1 MNSFRPTGPAA
12 AFLKEVAVKYFW
24 LWIICLMLACIFL
37 WLEGKKKHA
46 YAAALKGMASLCF
59 VLLGFLSARMTS
71 NGTLTHNVISGL
83 CLGLIADVLLNLRF
97 VFPDAGRKIF
107 LIGILV
113 FLAGH
118 VMYII
123 ALVPVCSHL
132 PAALIA
138 AAVLTAALVCWIFTK
153 ITAAKAFKIFGVFYL
168 GAIMVMTCIAFA
180 NLFAAPSV
188 FTGMFAAGALL
199 FLGSDI
205 ILILNTFGPKS
216 RENLRIA
223 NILLYYMGQLLIA
236 SSLQFI

>member
-1 MNSFRPTGPAA
+1 M
-12 AFLKEVAVKYFW
+12 KYFW
-24 LWIICLMLACIFL
+24 LWIICLILACVFL
-37 WLEGKKKHA
+37 WLEGKKKNA
-46 YAAALKGMASLCF
+46 YAVVLKGMASLCF
-59 VLLGFLSARMTS
+59 VTLGFLSARMAL
-71 NGTLTHNVISGL
+71 NADLAHNVISGL

-97 VFPDAGRKIF
+97 VFREAGRKIF
-107 LIGILV
+107 LVGILV

-118 VMYII
+118 VMYFI
-123 ALVPVCSHL
+123 ALIPVCSRL
-132 PAALIA
+132 PEALIA
-138 AAVLTAALVCWIFTK
+138 AAVLTAALVWWIFTK
-153 ITAAKAFKIFGVFYL
+153 ITAARAFKIFGVFYL

-216 RENLRIA
+216 RESLRIA
-223 NILLYYMGQLLIA
+223 NILLYYTGQLLIA